1 MPSIKGNPDEFL
13 AALRAKGIVFTEKG
27 AKGIVPEEVGAA
39 VKPTKRKKANKVP
52 LAEAAVFEGPWYVM
66 FTIPLRVVCGD
77 NSRGT
82 KFKIG
87 RGGHEK
93 ETTIKA
99 LARGHDLI
107 HPYAKRAQAGEKVG
121 VKLTRLGPVLMDDD
135 NAMASLKFCR
145 DSVAMFLGVSDGP
158 KGPIVWSYGQRKEAV
173 YGVEVVICTN
183 ET

>member
-13 AALRAKGIVFTEKG
+13 AALRAKGVVFTEKC
-27 AKGIVPEEVGAA
+27 AKGIVPEEVGAVRPA
-39 VKPTKRKKANKVP
+39 KRKKANKVP
-52 LAEAAVFEGPWYVM
+52 LAEVAVFEGLWYVM
-66 FTIPLRVVCGD
+66 FTIPLHVVCGD

-99 LARGHDLI
+99 LARGHRLVAE
-107 HPYAKRAQAGEKVG
+107 YADRAIAGEKVE
-121 VKLTRLGPVLMDDD
+121 VKLTRLGPVPMDDD
-135 NAMASLKFCR
+135 NVTAACKYVR

-173 YGVEVVICTN
+173 YGVEVTICADKT
-183 ET
+183 